1 MNEEYL
7 RKEFL
12 GPKSAEGITKRFL
25 RYSHLPNFKQPED
38 EL

>member
-12 GPKSAEGITKRFL
+12 GPKSAGGHHKEV
-25 RYSHLPNFKQPED
+25 FKILAPPE
-38 EL
+38 LQAT